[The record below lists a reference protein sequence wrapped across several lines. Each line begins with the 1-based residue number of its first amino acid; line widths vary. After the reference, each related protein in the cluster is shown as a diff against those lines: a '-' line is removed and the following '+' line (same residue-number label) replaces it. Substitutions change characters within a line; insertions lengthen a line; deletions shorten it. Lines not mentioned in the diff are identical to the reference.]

1 MVLDAKVLV
10 KLPPGLLSV
19 PEGSAIN
26 KGVYGRWAFDVTR
39 GAFFG
44 IAHVDWN
51 AVRFTPPPRR

>member
-1 MVLDAKVLV
+1 VLV
-10 KLPPGLLSV
+10 KLPAGPLSV
-19 PEGSAIN
+19 PEGAAIN

-51 AVRFTPPPRR
+51 AVRFTPSLPRRP